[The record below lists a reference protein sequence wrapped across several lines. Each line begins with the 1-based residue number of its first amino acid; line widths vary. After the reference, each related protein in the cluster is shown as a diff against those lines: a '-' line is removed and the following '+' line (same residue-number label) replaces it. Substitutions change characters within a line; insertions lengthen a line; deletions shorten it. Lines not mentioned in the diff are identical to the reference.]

1 MKKFLLLLAAA
12 FIATAANAQHLGT
25 QYRLKK
31 VVEVPGRQGIA
42 ADKDY
47 FYVSDT
53 RGIYKFDRNWNLV
66 KKRVQTKDKDGKFID
81 PLFQQPDKAN
91 HFGDIDVYDGKIYT
105 GNEYFN
111 LGRGHN
117 ISVDIYDAN
126 TLEYIESIP
135 WRSE

>member
-91 HFGDIDVYDGKIYT
+91 HFLYND
-105 GNEYFN
+105 F
-111 LGRGHN
+111 
-117 ISVDIYDAN
+117 
-126 TLEYIESIP
+126 
-135 WRSE
+135 